1 MQREAVAAETA
12 GEVAEPAA
20 APAAAAALS
29 PQARILALQRTAG
42 NRAVTRMLARAER
55 TKPWFGEAPA
65 LPASDWYAEDRAANT
80 GTWHTANEHNLRNGR
95 NYEYP
100 NPRLRSA
107 FYRWFYEASTSKGHE
122 TRWALAASIVA
133 AGANEIVTLSAA
145 SEGILGSGINELQ
158 GMMREGNQV
167 IFDNVFPKLRALYDS
182 PTPLTG
188 QAAIDWD
195 AKTLSE
201 EQNLVQPL
209 YGSASSDARRL
220 LEGIAKGDWA
230 TQLGSAFSSA
240 DTVAPGTNIAGGDVP
255 YFEQSGD
262 LQDVSQRFAYGMK
275 LASQFSTL
283 RPSGTAPSAALTPE
297 AAYLDGSALRA
308 VDTRRNLHFVDAII
322 DSTMSP
328 DEQEQ
333 LVHRLALLTTPE
345 RSRFLSGYADRVARA
360 GIFPYRLL
368 EGLSVWDHDL
378 EAQLSFV
385 DDVLKKKGYSWVD
398 IEYAWVKPM
407 IRRASTAKRKKIRGS
422 RWKTIFIDICDDDDI
437 DAAVA
442 DLELGEEERREWVA
456 EEKSIF

>member
-1 MQREAVAAETA
+1 MQREAVAAETT
-12 GEVAEPAA
+12 GEVAEPGA
-20 APAAAAALS
+20 APAAALS

-42 NRAVTRMLARAER
+42 NRAVAQMLARAER
-55 TKPWFGEAPA
+55 TKPWFGDAPA

-80 GTWHTANEHNLRNGR
+80 GTWHTANEHNLRNGK

-100 NPRLRSA
+100 NPRLRSD
-107 FYRWFYEASTSKGHE
+107 FYRWFYEASTAKGHE

-133 AGANEIVTLSAA
+133 AGASEIVTLSAA
-145 SEGILGSGINELQ
+145 SQGILGAGINELQ

-182 PTPLTG
+182 PTPITG

-209 YGSASSDARRL
+209 YGSASSDARKL

-230 TQLGSAFSSA
+230 TQLGSAFSNA
-240 DTVAPGTNIAGGDVP
+240 DNVEAGKNIAAGDVP
-255 YFEQSGD
+255 YFDAAGD
-262 LQDVSQRFAYGMK
+262 LQDVSQRFKYGMK

-283 RPSGTAPSAALTPE
+283 KVSGTAPSGALTPE

-328 DEQEQ
+328 DEQVQ
-333 LVHRLALLTTPE
+333 LVNRMALLTSSE
-345 RSRFLSGYADRVARA
+345 RTRFLTGYADRVARA
-360 GIFPYRLL
+360 GVFPYRLL
-368 EGLSVWDHDL
+368 EGMASWDHDL
-378 EAQLSFV
+378 AAQLIFV
-385 DDVLKKKGYSWVD
+385 DSVLKKKGYTWVG
-398 IEYAWVKPM
+398 IEYKWVKPM
-407 IRRASTAKRKKIRGS
+407 IKSASSAQRKKISGH
-422 RWKTIFIDICDDDDI
+422 WWAKIFIDICEDDDI
-437 DAAVA
+437 DEAVA
-442 DLELGEEERREWVA
+442 DLELGEQERKDWVA
-456 EEKSIF
+456 EEKSLF